1 MPVKPNSATLK
12 HNGVDILN
20 AIRNSASDTYRQRI
34 PVATQDNIREI
45 GNAMMQYQAT
55 QNEFLNALVN
65 RIARVIITSKSYEN
79 PLRVFKKGMMEYG
92 ETIEEIFV
100 NIAKAHPFDPIL
112 AEKTVFKREIPDV
125 AAVFHKMNY
134 QNFYKATISQDQL
147 RQAFLSME
155 GITDL
160 IARIVDSMYTGSEFD
175 EFLCMKHLIEQEAST
190 GRMYPIVIPAPSAA
204 TAKEIVTKIK
214 AVSNQLEFMSSKF
227 NAMGVM
233 NFSKKADQILI
244 IDAAFDAVI
253 DVEVLASAFNMSK
266 AEFMGQ
272 RVLID
277 NFGELTGCVAALVD
291 RDWFMVFDNLMSFT
305 ENYNGEGLYW
315 NYFYHV
321 WKTFSTSPFANALIF
336 TTTAQSITSVE
347 ITGPA
352 TLNLGDVA
360 QYTAVVT
367 GTALAPQGVAWS
379 VSGSQPVR
387 AQIDWT
393 GKIMIPPDEPNSTL
407 IITAT
412 SLYDPSKTDTFTVQ
426 IMNPNFKVTLTGPSS
441 IKKGASGQFVANVE
455 GAQIGQSGVT
465 WSVNGGA
472 SANTVIDGNGKLTI
486 GADETSNTVTV
497 RAISTFNPAKSASQ
511 TVTVTT

>member
-1 MPVKPNSATLK
+1 MPVKPNAATLNA
-12 HNGVDILN
+12 NGINILN
-20 AIRNSASDTYRQRI
+20 AIRNSASDTYRNRI
-34 PVATQDNIREI
+34 PVATQDNIRDI
-45 GNAMMQYQAT
+45 GNAMMTYQAT

-100 NIAKAHPFDPIL
+100 NIAKAHPFDPIV

-134 QNFYKATISQDQL
+134 QNFYKATISNDQL
-147 RQAFLSME
+147 RQAFLSTE

-175 EFLCMKHLIEQEAST
+175 EFLCMKHLIEDDAT
-190 GRMYPIVIPAPSAA
+190 KGRMYPVVIPEPTAA
-204 TAKEIVTKIK
+204 NAKAIVTTIK
-214 AVSNQLEFMSSKF
+214 GISNKLEFLSSTY

-233 NFSKKADQILI
+233 NFTKKENQILI

-277 NFGELTGCVAALVD
+277 NFGTLTGCVAALVD
-291 RDWFMVFDNLMSFT
+291 REWFMVFDNLMSFT

-336 TTTAQSITSVE
+336 TTEAQSITSVTV
-347 ITGPA
+347 TGPEA
-352 TLNLGDVA
+352 LKLGQSA
-360 QYTAVVT
+360 QYTATVV
-367 GTALAPQGVAWS
+367 ASNLAPQGVIWS
-379 VSGSQPVR
+379 VTGTNPVKS
-387 AQIDWT
+387 QIDWT
-393 GKIMIPPDEPNSTL
+393 GKLLVPPDET
-407 IITAT
+407 
-412 SLYDPSKTDTFTVQ
+412 
-426 IMNPNFKVTLTGPSS
+426 
-441 IKKGASGQFVANVE
+441 
-455 GAQIGQSGVT
+455 
-465 WSVNGGA
+465 
-472 SANTVIDGNGKLTI
+472 NTKLTI
-486 GADETSNTVTV
+486 KATSIYDPTKSGTLDVT
-497 RAISTFNPAKSASQ
+497 ISE
-511 TVTVTT
+511 

>member
-1 MPVKPNSATLK
+1 MPVKPNAATLNA
-12 HNGVDILN
+12 NGINILN
-20 AIRNSASDTYRQRI
+20 AIRNSASDTYRNRI

-45 GNAMMQYQAT
+45 GNAMMTYQAT

-100 NIAKAHPFDPIL
+100 NIAKAHPFDPIV

-134 QNFYKATISQDQL
+134 QNFYKATISNDQL
-147 RQAFLSME
+147 RQAFLSAE

-175 EFLCMKHLIEQEAST
+175 EFLCMKHLIEDDAT
-190 GRMYPIVIPAPSAA
+190 KGRMYPVVIPEPTAA
-204 TAKEIVTKIK
+204 NAKAIVTTIK
-214 AVSNQLEFMSSKF
+214 GISNKLEFLSSTY

-233 NFSKKADQILI
+233 NFTKKENQILI

-277 NFGELTGCVAALVD
+277 NFGTLTGCVAALVD
-291 RDWFMVFDNLMSFT
+291 REWFMVFDNLMSFT

-336 TTTAQSITSVE
+336 TTEAQSITSVTV
-347 ITGPA
+347 TGA
-352 TLNLGDVA
+352 EALKLGQSA
-360 QYTAVVT
+360 QYTATVV
-367 GTALAPQGVAWS
+367 ASDLAPQGVIWS
-379 VSGSQPVR
+379 VTGTNPVK

-393 GKIMIPPDEPNSTL
+393 GKLLVPPDET
-407 IITAT
+407 
-412 SLYDPSKTDTFTVQ
+412 
-426 IMNPNFKVTLTGPSS
+426 
-441 IKKGASGQFVANVE
+441 
-455 GAQIGQSGVT
+455 
-465 WSVNGGA
+465 
-472 SANTVIDGNGKLTI
+472 NTKLTI
-486 GADETSNTVTV
+486 KATSVYDPTKSGTLDVT
-497 RAISTFNPAKSASQ
+497 ISE
-511 TVTVTT
+511 

>member
-1 MPVKPNSATLK
+1 MPVKPNAATLNA
-12 HNGVDILN
+12 NGINILN
-20 AIRNSASDTYRQRI
+20 AIRNSASDTYRNRI

-45 GNAMMQYQAT
+45 GNAMMTYQAT

-100 NIAKAHPFDPIL
+100 NIAKAHPFDPIV

-134 QNFYKATISQDQL
+134 QNFYKATISNDQL
-147 RQAFLSME
+147 RQAFLSTE

-175 EFLCMKHLIEQEAST
+175 EFLCMKHLIEDDAT
-190 GRMYPIVIPAPSAA
+190 KGRMYPVVIPEPTAA
-204 TAKEIVTKIK
+204 NAKAIVTTIK
-214 AVSNQLEFMSSKF
+214 SISNKLEFLSSTY

-233 NFSKKADQILI
+233 NFTKKENQILI

-277 NFGELTGCVAALVD
+277 NFGTLTGCVAALVD
-291 RDWFMVFDNLMSFT
+291 REWFMVFDNLMSFT

-336 TTTAQSITSVE
+336 TTDAQSVTSVTV
-347 ITGPA
+347 TGA
-352 TLNLGDVA
+352 EALKLGQSA
-360 QYTAVVT
+360 QYTATVV
-367 GTALAPQGVAWS
+367 ASDLAPQGVIWS
-379 VSGSQPVR
+379 VTGTNPVKS
-387 AQIDWT
+387 QIDWT
-393 GKIMIPPDEPNSTL
+393 GKLLVPPDET
-407 IITAT
+407 
-412 SLYDPSKTDTFTVQ
+412 
-426 IMNPNFKVTLTGPSS
+426 
-441 IKKGASGQFVANVE
+441 
-455 GAQIGQSGVT
+455 
-465 WSVNGGA
+465 
-472 SANTVIDGNGKLTI
+472 NTKLTI
-486 GADETSNTVTV
+486 KATSIYDPTKSGTLDVT
-497 RAISTFNPAKSASQ
+497 ISE
-511 TVTVTT
+511 

>member
-1 MPVKPNSATLK
+1 
-12 HNGVDILN
+12 
-20 AIRNSASDTYRQRI
+20 
-34 PVATQDNIREI
+34 
-45 GNAMMQYQAT
+45 MMTYQAT

-100 NIAKAHPFDPIL
+100 NIAKAHPFDPIV

-134 QNFYKATISQDQL
+134 QNFYKATISNDQL
-147 RQAFLSME
+147 RQAFLSTE

-175 EFLCMKHLIEQEAST
+175 EFLCMKHLIEDDAT
-190 GRMYPIVIPAPSAA
+190 KGRMYPVVIPEPTAA
-204 TAKEIVTKIK
+204 NAKAIVTTIK
-214 AVSNQLEFMSSKF
+214 SISNKLEFLSSTY

-233 NFSKKADQILI
+233 NFTKKENQILI

-277 NFGELTGCVAALVD
+277 NFGTLTGCVAALVD
-291 RDWFMVFDNLMSFT
+291 REWFMVFDNLMSFT

-336 TTTAQSITSVE
+336 TTDAQSVTSVTV
-347 ITGPA
+347 TGPEA
-352 TLNLGDVA
+352 LKLGQSA
-360 QYTAVVT
+360 QYTATVV
-367 GTALAPQGVAWS
+367 ASDLAPQGVIWQ
-379 VSGSQPVR
+379 VSGTNPVKS
-387 AQIDWT
+387 QIDWT
-393 GKIMIPPDEPNSTL
+393 GKLLVPPDETNTKLTVKAISN
-407 IITAT
+407 
-412 SLYDPSKTDTFTVQ
+412 YDPTKFGTLD
-426 IMNPNFKVTLTGPSS
+426 VT
-441 IKKGASGQFVANVE
+441 
-455 GAQIGQSGVT
+455 
-465 WSVNGGA
+465 
-472 SANTVIDGNGKLTI
+472 
-486 GADETSNTVTV
+486 
-497 RAISTFNPAKSASQ
+497 ISE
-511 TVTVTT
+511 

>member
-1 MPVKPNSATLK
+1 MPVKPNASTLK

-20 AIRNSASDTYRQRI
+20 AIRNNASDTYQQRI

-65 RIARVIITSKSYEN
+65 RIARVIITSKSYQN

-147 RQAFLSME
+147 RQAFLSAE
-155 GITDL
+155 GVTDL

-175 EFLCMKHLIEQEAST
+175 EYLCMKQLIEADAT
-190 GRMYPIVIPAPSAA
+190 AGKMYPIVIPTPSAT

-214 AVSNQLEFMSSKF
+214 GVSNQLEFMSSKY

-233 NFSKKADQILI
+233 NFSKKPDQILI
-244 IDAAFDAVI
+244 IDAEFDATI

-277 NFGELTGCVAALVD
+277 NFGTLTGCVAALVD

-305 ENYNGEGLYW
+305 ENYNGEGMYW

-336 TTTAQSITSVE
+336 TTTAQSVTSVDV
-347 ITGPA
+347 TGASALKRGEVSQYSA
-352 TLNLGDVA
+352 TVTGSSLIPKGVVW
-360 QYTAVVT
+360 TVT
-367 GTALAPQGVAWS
+367 GTETPK
-379 VSGSQPVR
+379 

-393 GKIMIPPDEPNSTL
+393 GKLLVPPDEPNSTL
-407 IITAT
+407 TVKAT
-412 SLYDPSKTDTFTVQ
+412 SVYDSSKSD
-426 IMNPNFKVTLTGPSS
+426 
-441 IKKGASGQFVANVE
+441 
-455 GAQIGQSGVT
+455 
-465 WSVNGGA
+465 
-472 SANTVIDGNGKLTI
+472 
-486 GADETSNTVTV
+486 
-497 RAISTFNPAKSASQ
+497 
-511 TVTVTT
+511 TVTVTITDP

>member
-1 MPVKPNSATLK
+1 MPVKPNAATLK

-20 AIRNSASDTYRQRI
+20 AIRNNASDTYRQRI

-45 GNAMMQYQAT
+45 GNAMMTYQAT

-65 RIARVIITSKSYEN
+65 RIARVIITSKSYQN

-147 RQAFLSME
+147 RQAFLSTE

-175 EFLCMKHLIEQEAST
+175 EFLCMKHLIEDDAQK
-190 GRMYPIVIPAPSAA
+190 GRMYPVVIPTPSAA

-214 AVSNQLEFMSSKF
+214 AVSNHLEFMSSMY
-227 NAMGVM
+227 NSMGVM
-233 NFSKKADQILI
+233 NFTKKPDQILI
-244 IDAAFDAVI
+244 IDAAFDATI
-253 DVEVLASAFNMSK
+253 DVEVLASAFNMNK

-291 RDWFMVFDNLMSFT
+291 RDWFMVFDNMLSFT

-336 TTTAQSITSVE
+336 TTDAQSITSV
-347 ITGPA
+347 TVNGA
-352 TLNLGDVA
+352 DTLKLGDVS
-360 QYTAVVT
+360 QYTASVV
-367 GTALAPQGVAWS
+367 GTTLAPQGVIWT
-379 VSGSQPVR
+379 VTGTLPVK

-393 GKIMIPPDEPNSTL
+393 GKLLVPPDEQNTEL
-407 IITAT
+407 VVKAT
-412 SLYDPSKTDTFTVQ
+412 SVYDSSKSGSKT
-426 IMNPNFKVTLTGPSS
+426 
-441 IKKGASGQFVANVE
+441 
-455 GAQIGQSGVT
+455 
-465 WSVNGGA
+465 VNITEA
-472 SANTVIDGNGKLTI
+472 
-486 GADETSNTVTV
+486 
-497 RAISTFNPAKSASQ
+497 
-511 TVTVTT
+511 